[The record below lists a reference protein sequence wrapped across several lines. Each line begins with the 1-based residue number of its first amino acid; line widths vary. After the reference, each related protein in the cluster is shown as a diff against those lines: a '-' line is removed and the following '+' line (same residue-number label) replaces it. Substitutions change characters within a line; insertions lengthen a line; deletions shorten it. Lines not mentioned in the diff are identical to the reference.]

1 MSLATSCSE
10 ELVICTAV
18 LICMHVMFYPDNV
31 YMYQAAQDEE
41 ASNNNGQLATG
52 RLRGSVDPMATN
64 CSSPA
69 SSSPS
74 FASLEQQAADDMC
87 APSLEISLGRRD
99 WSVEERPEGVSLK
112 YM

>member
-1 MSLATSCSE
+1 MQSFAGIDENDCGNST
-10 ELVICTAV
+10 
-18 LICMHVMFYPDNV
+18 MHGQLTMYV
-31 YMYQAAQDEE
+31 YQAAQDEE
-41 ASNNNGQLATG
+41 ANNNNGQLATG

-69 SSSPS
+69 SSSSPS
-74 FASLEQQAADDMC
+74 LASLEQQTADDMC

-99 WSVEERPEGVSLK
+99 WSVERPGEGVSLK

>member
-1 MSLATSCSE
+1 MY
-10 ELVICTAV
+10 I
-18 LICMHVMFYPDNV
+18 
-31 YMYQAAQDEE
+31 YQAAQDEE
-41 ASNNNGQLATG
+41 ANNNNGQLATG

-69 SSSPS
+69 SSSSPS
-74 FASLEQQAADDMC
+74 LASLEQQTADDMC

-99 WSVEERPEGVSLK
+99 WSVERPGEGVSLK